1 MAGTLG
7 DAYVNIIPKAPGIS
21 NEIED
26 LISGGAEAGGK
37 AAGGKV
43 GSGLLSTLGKVV
55 SVAAVGKIVKDA
67 FAAGGNLEQSFGG
80 LETIYG
86 DAAAGAKQYAME
98 AAAAGISANSYAE
111 QAVSFGA
118 ALKQAFKGDTEKAMQ
133 AANTAIMDMADNS
146 AKMGTDIN
154 AVQSAYQG
162 FAKQNYTMLDNLKLG
177 YGGTKT
183 EMERLLADATKLS
196 GVKYD
201 IDNLGDVY
209 DAIHV
214 IQENL
219 GLTGVAAAEA
229 ETTLT
234 GSFGAVKASF
244 QNLLAAMTTGE
255 GLDKAMQNLGQS
267 AGNLLKNVI
276 RMLGNLARQLPA
288 LLSGIF
294 TTIGPELIPAATGI
308 VQGLLTGITT
318 QLPQLLSGGM
328 TMLQTLIQGIFSA
341 LPGLISTAGQFIPT
355 LISGF
360 LPQIPELLAQG
371 VELLQQLI
379 AGIVQTIPTLLS
391 TAAEVVTQLIT
402 GIGEHL
408 PEILEQGITLLGELA
423 AGVIEGIGTLISTVP
438 QIFSDFGAAM
448 AGVDWASLG
457 RSIIDGI
464 ISGLKNA
471 ASSLWSA
478 IRNII
483 RQGLNAG
490 KDEAAVGSPSRLFAD
505 EIGRWIPAGVAVGI
519 KDNLEPVN
527 QAMSDL
533 VQLAS
538 SDMARGMQ
546 PGMTAARQP
555 EKIDYNRLAEAI
567 SSRPVVIQGDTAR
580 IFKVV
585 RNQNKI
591 ITKSTNWNALGAAT
605 T

>member
-1 MAGTLG
+1 MPANLG
-7 DAYVNIIPKAPGIS
+7 SAFVSIIPKAPGIE
-21 NEIED
+21 NKIEG
-26 LISGGAEAGGK
+26 LIGGGASKAGA

-43 GSGLLSTLGKVV
+43 GSGLLGTLGKVV

-67 FAAGGNLEQSFGG
+67 FSAGGDLEQSFGG

-86 DAAAGAKQYAME
+86 DAAAGAKEYAME

-118 ALKQAFKGDTEKAMQ
+118 ALKQAFGGDTEAAMQ

-146 AKMGTDIN
+146 AKMGTDISSI
-154 AVQSAYQG
+154 QSAYQG

-183 EMERLLADATKLS
+183 EMERLLADAEKLS

-214 IQENL
+214 IQEDL

-255 GLDKAMQNLGQS
+255 GLDKAMQNLGKS
-267 AGNLLKNVI
+267 LGSLMKNVL
-276 RMLGNLARQLPA
+276 RMLGNLTRQLPA
-288 LLSGIF
+288 LLTGIF
-294 TTIGPELIPAATGI
+294 TTIGPELIPAASGI
-308 VQGLLTGITT
+308 VQGLITGITT
-318 QLPQLLSGGM
+318 KLPQLLSGGM
-328 TMLQTLIQGIFSA
+328 TMLQTLIQGILQA
-341 LPGLISTAGQFIPT
+341 LPGLISTAGEFIPS

-360 LPQIPELLAQG
+360 LPMIPQLLTQG
-371 VELLQQLI
+371 TEILQQLI
-379 AGIVQTIPTLLS
+379 SGIAQNLPQLLT
-391 TAAEVVTQLIT
+391 TAAEIIIQLVT
-402 GIGEHL
+402 GIAENL
-408 PEILEQGITLLGELA
+408 PEILAAGADLLGTLA
-423 AGVIEGIGTLISTVP
+423 EGVIGAVGALVGTVP
-438 QIFSDFGAAM
+438 ELFKKFKEAVTGT
-448 AGVDWASLG
+448 DWASIG
-457 RSIIDGI
+457 SSIIDGI
-464 ISGLKNA
+464 KSG
-471 ASSLWSA
+471 
-478 IRNII
+478 I
-483 RQGLNAG
+483 LNTAHRIA
-490 KDEAAVGSPSRLFAD
+490 EAAKEAVRGALRGAKEEAEVGSPSRLF
-505 EIGRWIPAGVAVGI
+505 EREVGRWIPAGVAVGI
-519 KDNLEPVN
+519 EDNMAPVN

-546 PGMTAARQP
+546 PGMTTARQADR
-555 EKIDYNRLAEAI
+555 IDYGRLAEAI
-567 SSRPVVIQGDTAR
+567 NSRPVVIQGDTSK

-585 RNQNKI
+585 RNQNKL
-591 ITKSTNWNALGAAT
+591 ITRSTSWNALGAAT